1 MAACCLVI
9 AANTWAATGAR
20 VAARSLQTAAPASQ
34 AQGTSRAAGVPPE
47 PAEREDRSANIR
59 ASPQS
64 GTINLGL
71 LGGSRFDRQG
81 PSDRLSSTLQTGSP
95 SAPQSAG
102 TVALSLPQAIQLA
115 LTNNLQVRLARE
127 RRQEARGLAEQSR
140 AGLLP
145 NLSGNIIQQ
154 DLTVNLA
161 AQGFEPGLFPGF
173 RSTLIG
179 PFQRF
184 DARVTLVQSLFN
196 LSAIRQFEA
205 GRINTGIVGLQE
217 QLANQQVTSQ
227 TALAYLNALSA
238 ERGVEAARANL
249 ELARSLLTL
258 AQNQHTAGVATG
270 VDVTR
275 AETRVAEER
284 VRVAQA
290 QTAAH
295 SARFELLRLVGLPIA
310 SRVTLTET
318 LQFNPEPFI
327 VADATVAEAERDR
340 LEIRIADEEVRLAGR
355 NRAAA
360 AAEQLPSIDFLGDY
374 GESGNTPR
382 ENALPTRAVGVRV
395 NVPLFNGGLTRGR
408 IRVAASRER
417 QAELQLNDLRAQVEE
432 DVRLALENLTTATE
446 QVTAAQLAVR
456 LAERELQMSRDRFA
470 AGVTNNIEVVNAQT
484 ALANAR
490 QNEVTALA
498 QYNAARIN
506 LATARGRIESFR
518 W

>member
-1 MAACCLVI
+1 LAI
-9 AANTWAATGAR
+9 AAGAFAANSTR
-20 VAARSLQTAAPASQ
+20 VAARTLQQVTPASVAQTASRGAS
-34 AQGTSRAAGVPPE
+34 AQGPVERADQSPDRNGEAG
-47 PAEREDRSANIR
+47 A
-59 ASPQS
+59 QS
-64 GTINLGL
+64 GTLDMRL
-71 LGGSRFDRQG
+71 FKGSRFDRQWSLNQ
-81 PSDRLSSTLQTGSP
+81 PPQVIQSGS
-95 SAPQSAG
+95 ASAG
-102 TVALSLPQAIQLA
+102 GPAAPVALSLQQAVQLA
-115 LTNNLQVRLARE
+115 LNNNLQVLLARE
-127 RRQEARGLAEQSR
+127 RREEARGLGEQSR
-140 AGLLP
+140 AALLP
-145 NLSGNIIQQ
+145 NLSGSIIQQ

-161 AQGFEPGLFPGF
+161 AQGFQPGLLPGL

-184 DARVTLVQSLFN
+184 DARVNVVQSLFN
-196 LSAIRQFEA
+196 LSAIRLFEA
-205 GRINTGIVGLQE
+205 GRINTGIVGLE
-217 QLANQQVTSQ
+217 AQLADQQVAAQ
-227 TALAYLNALSA
+227 TAIVYLNALSA
-238 ERGVEAARANL
+238 ERAVDAALANL
-249 ELARSLLTL
+249 ELARSLLKL
-258 AQNQHTAGVATG
+258 AQDQHAAGVATG

-290 QTAAH
+290 QTNAQGG
-295 SARFELLRLVGLPIA
+295 RFELLRTVGLPIA

-318 LQFNPEPFI
+318 LRFTAEPFL
-327 VADATVAEAERDR
+327 VADATVTEAERDR
-340 LEIRIADEEVRLAGR
+340 LEIRIAGEQVRLASH
-355 NRAAA
+355 NRQAAV
-360 AAEQLPSIDFLGDY
+360 AEQLPSIDFLGDY

-382 ENALPTRAVGVRV
+382 EIALPTRSIGVRV

-408 IRVAASRER
+408 IRVAASRQR

-432 DVRLALENLTTATE
+432 DVRLALENLATATE

-490 QNEVTALA
+490 QGEVTALT